1 MFRIISLVKW
11 KSDDI
16 PASLYCEQYAK
27 ILEYGKTHP
36 SLDGSTFDEVR
47 ALKLSYLE
55 TLESDVSINK
65 DIYKKKKLWLN
76 NCIKIM
82 FLSLIIYSINIIS
95 YKQIKYMCENKEI
108 KPSLET
114 PIDGSRER
122 LITYDSL
129 PKYSSDSTVESCMEK
144 KNIIVE
150 NISDSTNQLSEN
162 YLKKFYKLVFLK

>member
-1 MFRIISLVKW
+1 
-11 KSDDI
+11 
-16 PASLYCEQYAK
+16 
-27 ILEYGKTHP
+27 
-36 SLDGSTFDEVR
+36 
-47 ALKLSYLE
+47 
-55 TLESDVSINK
+55 
-65 DIYKKKKLWLN
+65 
-76 NCIKIM
+76 
-82 FLSLIIYSINIIS
+82 
-95 YKQIKYMCENKEI
+95 MCENKEI